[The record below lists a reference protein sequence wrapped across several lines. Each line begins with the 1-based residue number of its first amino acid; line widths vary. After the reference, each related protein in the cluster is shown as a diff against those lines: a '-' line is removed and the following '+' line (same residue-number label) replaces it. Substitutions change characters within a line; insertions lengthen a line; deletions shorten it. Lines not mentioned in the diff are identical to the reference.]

1 MNLNFNVSEPV
12 EKNNI
17 TAFFLSSIEK
27 NNNKYLSFSEA
38 IAKNQV
44 QISEVNKKGLV
55 TKLSVSNKSSDNII
69 ILNGELIIGTQ
80 IRQDRIVDS
89 TVLIPGYA
97 TVLINTFCGEQYR
110 WSPRLSNKISTS
122 ESLYFS
128 SGRANNAADIN
139 TKLSKQCR
147 IWSEISEKI
156 SDFNVKSFTNSV
168 GQIYKKKK
176 VNVEEIVNFFKIPS
190 EAVGV
195 ALGINNQLVNIDIFS
210 KFNDILNPNGFLFFE
225 VPNCPKEYFQ
235 GRPYDSPHLL
245 FFTSKSMHKIAKMH
259 NMEFA
264 NFSYSS
270 YSFDDDHKYQRES
283 QNLYEELNKSKFS
296 SAKIKQMLNLKNYNE
311 CEILVKDILSYN
323 NKRYHFIRL
332 ANLIEQDRNPQ
343 LKNLR
348 KIFEINNIE
357 YIKAETLTAQ
367 LNFEEN
373 LDNGTEIAFDEVN
386 TRLIIQKH

>member
-69 ILNGELIIGTQ
+69 ILNGELVIGSQ
-80 IRQDRIVDS
+80 IRQDRIVDN

-110 WSPRLSNKISTS
+110 WSPKLSNKISTP

-128 SGRANNAADIN
+128 SGRANNAADTN

-168 GQIYKKKK
+168 DQIYKKKK

-190 EAVGV
+190 EATGV
-195 ALGINNQLVNIDIFS
+195 ALGINHQLVNIDIFS
-210 KFNDILNPNGFLFFE
+210 NNCMLQIYLPKIIRSIALDSFKKISKKSYLKKKDVHRFLR
-225 VPNCPKEYFQ
+225 Q
-235 GRPYDSPHLL
+235 IHQ
-245 FFTSKSMHKIAKMH
+245 
-259 NMEFA
+259 A
-264 NFSYSS
+264 N
-270 YSFDDDHKYQRES
+270 KQKRKVVEGT
-283 QNLYEELNKSKFS
+283 LGEELQFNSESVAGSILYHKEQTVHFSAFVKENKTT
-296 SAKIKQMLNLKNYNE
+296 L
-311 CEILVKDILSYN
+311 
-323 NKRYHFIRL
+323 
-332 ANLIEQDRNPQ
+332 PQ
-343 LKNLR
+343 Y
-348 KIFEINNIE
+348 E
-357 YIKAETLTAQ
+357 YEDKAA
-367 LNFEEN
+367 
-373 LDNGTEIAFDEVN
+373 
-386 TRLIIQKH
+386 

>member
-1 MNLNFNVSEPV
+1 MTDKRMEQMPNMNLNFNVSEPV

-17 TAFFLSSIEK
+17 TTFFLSSIEK

-44 QISEVNKKGLV
+44 QISEVNKEGLL

-110 WSPRLSNKISTS
+110 WSPRLSNKIFTS

-168 GQIYKKKK
+168 DQIYKKKK

-195 ALGINNQLVNIDIFS
+195 ALGINHQLVNIDIFS
-210 KFNDILNPNGFLFFE
+210 NNCMLQIYLPKIIRSIALDSFKKISKKSYLKKKDVHRFLR
-225 VPNCPKEYFQ
+225 Q
-235 GRPYDSPHLL
+235 IHQ
-245 FFTSKSMHKIAKMH
+245 
-259 NMEFA
+259 A
-264 NFSYSS
+264 N
-270 YSFDDDHKYQRES
+270 KQKRKVVEGT
-283 QNLYEELNKSKFS
+283 LGEELQFNSESVAGSILYHKEQTVHFSAFVKENKTT
-296 SAKIKQMLNLKNYNE
+296 L
-311 CEILVKDILSYN
+311 
-323 NKRYHFIRL
+323 
-332 ANLIEQDRNPQ
+332 PQ
-343 LKNLR
+343 Y
-348 KIFEINNIE
+348 E
-357 YIKAETLTAQ
+357 YEDKVA
-367 LNFEEN
+367 
-373 LDNGTEIAFDEVN
+373 
-386 TRLIIQKH
+386 

>member
-1 MNLNFNVSEPV
+1 MTDKRMEQMPNMNLNFNVSEPV

-17 TAFFLSSIEK
+17 TTFFLSSIEK

-44 QISEVNKKGLV
+44 QISEVNKEGLL

-168 GQIYKKKK
+168 DQIYKKKK

-195 ALGINNQLVNIDIFS
+195 ALGINHQLVNIDIFS
-210 KFNDILNPNGFLFFE
+210 NNCMLQIYLPKIIRSIALDSFKKISKKSYLKKKEVHRFLR
-225 VPNCPKEYFQ
+225 Q
-235 GRPYDSPHLL
+235 IHQ
-245 FFTSKSMHKIAKMH
+245 
-259 NMEFA
+259 A
-264 NFSYSS
+264 N
-270 YSFDDDHKYQRES
+270 KQKRKVVEGT
-283 QNLYEELNKSKFS
+283 LGEELQFNSESVAGSILYHKEQTVHFSAFVKENKTT
-296 SAKIKQMLNLKNYNE
+296 L
-311 CEILVKDILSYN
+311 
-323 NKRYHFIRL
+323 
-332 ANLIEQDRNPQ
+332 PQ
-343 LKNLR
+343 Y
-348 KIFEINNIE
+348 E
-357 YIKAETLTAQ
+357 YEDKVA
-367 LNFEEN
+367 
-373 LDNGTEIAFDEVN
+373 
-386 TRLIIQKH
+386 

>member
-17 TAFFLSSIEK
+17 TTFFLSSIEK

-44 QISEVNKKGLV
+44 QISEVNKEGLL

-168 GQIYKKKK
+168 DQIYKKKK

-195 ALGINNQLVNIDIFS
+195 ALGINHQLVNIDIFS
-210 KFNDILNPNGFLFFE
+210 NNCMLQIYLPKIIRSIALDSFKKISKKSYLKKKDVHRFLR
-225 VPNCPKEYFQ
+225 Q
-235 GRPYDSPHLL
+235 IHQ
-245 FFTSKSMHKIAKMH
+245 
-259 NMEFA
+259 A
-264 NFSYSS
+264 N
-270 YSFDDDHKYQRES
+270 KQKRKVVEGT
-283 QNLYEELNKSKFS
+283 LGEELQFNSESVAGSILYHKEQTVHFSAFVKENKTT
-296 SAKIKQMLNLKNYNE
+296 L
-311 CEILVKDILSYN
+311 
-323 NKRYHFIRL
+323 
-332 ANLIEQDRNPQ
+332 PQ
-343 LKNLR
+343 Y
-348 KIFEINNIE
+348 E
-357 YIKAETLTAQ
+357 YEDKVA
-367 LNFEEN
+367 
-373 LDNGTEIAFDEVN
+373 
-386 TRLIIQKH
+386 

>member
-1 MNLNFNVSEPV
+1 MTDKRMEQMPNMNLNFNVSEPV

-17 TAFFLSSIEK
+17 TTFFLSSIEK

-44 QISEVNKKGLV
+44 QISEVNKEGLL

-110 WSPRLSNKISTS
+110 WSPKLSNKISTP

-128 SGRANNAADIN
+128 SGRANNAADTN
-139 TKLSKQCR
+139 TILSKQCR
-147 IWSEISEKI
+147 IWSEISKKI

-168 GQIYKKKK
+168 DQIYKKKK

-195 ALGINNQLVNIDIFS
+195 ALGINHQLVNIDIFS
-210 KFNDILNPNGFLFFE
+210 NNCMLQIYLPKIIRSIALDSFKKISKKSYLKKKDVHRFLR
-225 VPNCPKEYFQ
+225 Q
-235 GRPYDSPHLL
+235 IHQ
-245 FFTSKSMHKIAKMH
+245 
-259 NMEFA
+259 A
-264 NFSYSS
+264 N
-270 YSFDDDHKYQRES
+270 KQKRQVVEGA
-283 QNLYEELNKSKFS
+283 LGEELQFNSESVAGSILYHKEQTVHFSAFVKENKTT
-296 SAKIKQMLNLKNYNE
+296 L
-311 CEILVKDILSYN
+311 
-323 NKRYHFIRL
+323 
-332 ANLIEQDRNPQ
+332 PQ
-343 LKNLR
+343 Y
-348 KIFEINNIE
+348 E
-357 YIKAETLTAQ
+357 YEDKVA
-367 LNFEEN
+367 
-373 LDNGTEIAFDEVN
+373 
-386 TRLIIQKH
+386 

>member
-168 GQIYKKKK
+168 DQIYKKKK

-210 KFNDILNPNGFLFFE
+210 NNCMLQIYLPKIIRSIALDSFKKISKKSYLKKKEVHRFLR
-225 VPNCPKEYFQ
+225 Q
-235 GRPYDSPHLL
+235 IHQ
-245 FFTSKSMHKIAKMH
+245 
-259 NMEFA
+259 A
-264 NFSYSS
+264 N
-270 YSFDDDHKYQRES
+270 KQKRKVVEGT
-283 QNLYEELNKSKFS
+283 LGEELQFNSESVAGSILYHKEQTAHFSAFVKENKTT
-296 SAKIKQMLNLKNYNE
+296 L
-311 CEILVKDILSYN
+311 
-323 NKRYHFIRL
+323 
-332 ANLIEQDRNPQ
+332 PQ
-343 LKNLR
+343 Y
-348 KIFEINNIE
+348 E
-357 YIKAETLTAQ
+357 YEDKAA
-367 LNFEEN
+367 
-373 LDNGTEIAFDEVN
+373 
-386 TRLIIQKH
+386 

>member
-44 QISEVNKKGLV
+44 QISEVNKKGFV

-69 ILNGELIIGTQ
+69 ILNGELIIGSQ
-80 IRQDRIVDS
+80 IRQDRIVDN

-110 WSPRLSNKISTS
+110 WSPKLSNKISTP

-128 SGRANNAADIN
+128 SGRANNAADTN

-168 GQIYKKKK
+168 DQIYKKKK

-195 ALGINNQLVNIDIFS
+195 VLGINNQLVNIDIFS
-210 KFNDILNPNGFLFFE
+210 N
-225 VPNCPKEYFQ
+225 NCMLQIYLPKII
-235 GRPYDSPHLL
+235 RSIALDS
-245 FFTSKSMHKIAKMH
+245 FKKTSKKSYLKKKDVHRFLRQIH
-259 NMEFA
+259 QA
-264 NFSYSS
+264 N
-270 YSFDDDHKYQRES
+270 KQKRKVVEGT
-283 QNLYEELNKSKFS
+283 LGEELQFNSESVAGSILYHKEQTAHFSAFVKENKTT
-296 SAKIKQMLNLKNYNE
+296 L
-311 CEILVKDILSYN
+311 
-323 NKRYHFIRL
+323 
-332 ANLIEQDRNPQ
+332 PQ
-343 LKNLR
+343 Y
-348 KIFEINNIE
+348 E
-357 YIKAETLTAQ
+357 YEDKAA
-367 LNFEEN
+367 
-373 LDNGTEIAFDEVN
+373 
-386 TRLIIQKH
+386 

>member
-44 QISEVNKKGLV
+44 QISEVNKEGLL

-168 GQIYKKKK
+168 DQIYKKKK

-210 KFNDILNPNGFLFFE
+210 NNCMLQIYLPKIIRSIALDSFKKISKKSYLKKKEVHRFLR
-225 VPNCPKEYFQ
+225 Q
-235 GRPYDSPHLL
+235 IHQ
-245 FFTSKSMHKIAKMH
+245 
-259 NMEFA
+259 A
-264 NFSYSS
+264 N
-270 YSFDDDHKYQRES
+270 KQKRKVVEGT
-283 QNLYEELNKSKFS
+283 LGEELQFNSESVAGSILYHKEQTAHFSAFVKENKTT
-296 SAKIKQMLNLKNYNE
+296 L
-311 CEILVKDILSYN
+311 
-323 NKRYHFIRL
+323 
-332 ANLIEQDRNPQ
+332 PQ
-343 LKNLR
+343 Y
-348 KIFEINNIE
+348 E
-357 YIKAETLTAQ
+357 YEDKAA
-367 LNFEEN
+367 
-373 LDNGTEIAFDEVN
+373 
-386 TRLIIQKH
+386 

>member
-1 MNLNFNVSEPV
+1 MTDKRMEQMPNMNLNFNVSEPV

-17 TAFFLSSIEK
+17 TTFFLSSIEK

-44 QISEVNKKGLV
+44 QISEVNKEGLL

-168 GQIYKKKK
+168 DQIYKKKK

-195 ALGINNQLVNIDIFS
+195 ALGINHQLVNIDIFS
-210 KFNDILNPNGFLFFE
+210 NNCMLQIYLPKIIRSIALDSFKKINKKSYLKKKEVHRFLR
-225 VPNCPKEYFQ
+225 Q
-235 GRPYDSPHLL
+235 IHQ
-245 FFTSKSMHKIAKMH
+245 
-259 NMEFA
+259 A
-264 NFSYSS
+264 N
-270 YSFDDDHKYQRES
+270 KQKRKVVEGT
-283 QNLYEELNKSKFS
+283 LGEELQFNSESVAGSILYHKEQTVHFSAFVKENKTT
-296 SAKIKQMLNLKNYNE
+296 L
-311 CEILVKDILSYN
+311 
-323 NKRYHFIRL
+323 
-332 ANLIEQDRNPQ
+332 PQ
-343 LKNLR
+343 Y
-348 KIFEINNIE
+348 E
-357 YIKAETLTAQ
+357 YEDKAA
-367 LNFEEN
+367 
-373 LDNGTEIAFDEVN
+373 
-386 TRLIIQKH
+386 

>member
-1 MNLNFNVSEPV
+1 MADKRMEQMTNMNLNFNVSEPV

-44 QISEVNKKGLV
+44 QISEVNKEGLL

-139 TKLSKQCR
+139 NKLRKQCR

-168 GQIYKKKK
+168 DQIYKKKK

-195 ALGINNQLVNIDIFS
+195 VLGINNQLVNIDIFS
-210 KFNDILNPNGFLFFE
+210 NNCMLQIYLPKIIRSIALDSFKKISKKSYLKKKDVHRFLR
-225 VPNCPKEYFQ
+225 Q
-235 GRPYDSPHLL
+235 IHQ
-245 FFTSKSMHKIAKMH
+245 
-259 NMEFA
+259 A
-264 NFSYSS
+264 N
-270 YSFDDDHKYQRES
+270 KQKRKVVEGA
-283 QNLYEELNKSKFS
+283 LGEELQFNSESVAGSILYHKEQTVHFSAFVKENKTT
-296 SAKIKQMLNLKNYNE
+296 L
-311 CEILVKDILSYN
+311 
-323 NKRYHFIRL
+323 
-332 ANLIEQDRNPQ
+332 PQ
-343 LKNLR
+343 Y
-348 KIFEINNIE
+348 E
-357 YIKAETLTAQ
+357 YEDKVA
-367 LNFEEN
+367 
-373 LDNGTEIAFDEVN
+373 
-386 TRLIIQKH
+386 

>member
-1 MNLNFNVSEPV
+1 MADKKMEQMSNMNLNFNVSEAV

-17 TAFFLSSIEK
+17 TTFFLSSIEK

-44 QISEVNKKGLV
+44 QISEVNKEGLL

-89 TVLIPGYA
+89 TVLIPGHA

-110 WSPRLSNKISTS
+110 WSPRLTNKISTS

-139 TKLSKQCR
+139 NKLNKQCR

-168 GQIYKKKK
+168 DQIYKKKK

-210 KFNDILNPNGFLFFE
+210 NNCMLQIYLPKIIRSIALDSFKKINKKSYLKKKEVHRFLR
-225 VPNCPKEYFQ
+225 Q
-235 GRPYDSPHLL
+235 IHQ
-245 FFTSKSMHKIAKMH
+245 
-259 NMEFA
+259 A
-264 NFSYSS
+264 N
-270 YSFDDDHKYQRES
+270 KQKRKVVEGT
-283 QNLYEELNKSKFS
+283 LGEELQFNSESVAGSILYHKEQTVHFSAFVKENKTT
-296 SAKIKQMLNLKNYNE
+296 L
-311 CEILVKDILSYN
+311 
-323 NKRYHFIRL
+323 
-332 ANLIEQDRNPQ
+332 PQ
-343 LKNLR
+343 Y
-348 KIFEINNIE
+348 E
-357 YIKAETLTAQ
+357 YEDKVA
-367 LNFEEN
+367 
-373 LDNGTEIAFDEVN
+373 
-386 TRLIIQKH
+386 

>member
-1 MNLNFNVSEPV
+1 MA
-12 EKNNI
+12 KK
-17 TAFFLSSIEK
+17 SSIEK

-168 GQIYKKKK
+168 DQIYKKKK

-210 KFNDILNPNGFLFFE
+210 NNYMLQIYLPKIIRSIALDSFKKISKKSYLKKKDVHRFLR
-225 VPNCPKEYFQ
+225 Q
-235 GRPYDSPHLL
+235 IHQ
-245 FFTSKSMHKIAKMH
+245 
-259 NMEFA
+259 A
-264 NFSYSS
+264 N
-270 YSFDDDHKYQRES
+270 KQKRQVVEGA
-283 QNLYEELNKSKFS
+283 LGEELQFNSESVAGFILYHKEQTVHFSAFVKENKTT
-296 SAKIKQMLNLKNYNE
+296 L
-311 CEILVKDILSYN
+311 
-323 NKRYHFIRL
+323 
-332 ANLIEQDRNPQ
+332 PQ
-343 LKNLR
+343 Y
-348 KIFEINNIE
+348 E
-357 YIKAETLTAQ
+357 YEDKAA
-367 LNFEEN
+367 
-373 LDNGTEIAFDEVN
+373 
-386 TRLIIQKH
+386 

>member
-1 MNLNFNVSEPV
+1 MTDKRMEQMPNMNLNFNVSEPV
-12 EKNNI
+12 GKNNI
-17 TAFFLSSIEK
+17 TIFFLSSIEK

-44 QISEVNKKGLV
+44 QISEVNKDGLL

-80 IRQDRIVDS
+80 IRQDRIVDN

-110 WSPRLSNKISTS
+110 WSPKLSNKISTP

-168 GQIYKKKK
+168 DQIYKKKK

-195 ALGINNQLVNIDIFS
+195 ALGINHQLVNIDIFS
-210 KFNDILNPNGFLFFE
+210 NNCMLQIYLPKIIRSIALDSFKKISKRSYLKKKDVHRFLR
-225 VPNCPKEYFQ
+225 Q
-235 GRPYDSPHLL
+235 IHQ
-245 FFTSKSMHKIAKMH
+245 
-259 NMEFA
+259 A
-264 NFSYSS
+264 N
-270 YSFDDDHKYQRES
+270 KQKRKVVEGT
-283 QNLYEELNKSKFS
+283 LGEELQFNSESVAGSILYHKEQTVHFSAFVKENKTT
-296 SAKIKQMLNLKNYNE
+296 L
-311 CEILVKDILSYN
+311 
-323 NKRYHFIRL
+323 
-332 ANLIEQDRNPQ
+332 PQ
-343 LKNLR
+343 Y
-348 KIFEINNIE
+348 E
-357 YIKAETLTAQ
+357 YEDKVA
-367 LNFEEN
+367 
-373 LDNGTEIAFDEVN
+373 
-386 TRLIIQKH
+386 

>member
-1 MNLNFNVSEPV
+1 MADKKMEQMLNMNLNFNVSEPV

-17 TAFFLSSIEK
+17 TTFFLSSIEK

-44 QISEVNKKGLV
+44 QISEVNKEGLL

-168 GQIYKKKK
+168 DQIYKKKK

-195 ALGINNQLVNIDIFS
+195 VLGINNQLVNIDIFS
-210 KFNDILNPNGFLFFE
+210 NNCMLQIYLPKIIRSIALDSFKKISKKSYLKKKDVHRFLR
-225 VPNCPKEYFQ
+225 Q
-235 GRPYDSPHLL
+235 IHQ
-245 FFTSKSMHKIAKMH
+245 
-259 NMEFA
+259 A
-264 NFSYSS
+264 N
-270 YSFDDDHKYQRES
+270 KQKRKVVEGT
-283 QNLYEELNKSKFS
+283 LGEELQFNSESVAGSILYHKEQTVHFSAFVKENKTT
-296 SAKIKQMLNLKNYNE
+296 L
-311 CEILVKDILSYN
+311 
-323 NKRYHFIRL
+323 
-332 ANLIEQDRNPQ
+332 PQ
-343 LKNLR
+343 Y
-348 KIFEINNIE
+348 E
-357 YIKAETLTAQ
+357 YEDKVA
-367 LNFEEN
+367 
-373 LDNGTEIAFDEVN
+373 
-386 TRLIIQKH
+386 

>member
-17 TAFFLSSIEK
+17 TTFFLSSREK

-69 ILNGELIIGTQ
+69 ILNGELIIGSQ
-80 IRQDRIVDS
+80 IRQDRIVDN

-110 WSPRLSNKISTS
+110 WSPRLLSNKISTS

-168 GQIYKKKK
+168 DQIYKKKK

-210 KFNDILNPNGFLFFE
+210 NNCMLQIYLPKIIRSIALDSFKKISKKSYLKKKDVHRFLR
-225 VPNCPKEYFQ
+225 Q
-235 GRPYDSPHLL
+235 IHQ
-245 FFTSKSMHKIAKMH
+245 
-259 NMEFA
+259 A
-264 NFSYSS
+264 N
-270 YSFDDDHKYQRES
+270 KQKRQVVEGA
-283 QNLYEELNKSKFS
+283 LGEELQFNSESVAGSILYHKEQTVHFSAFVKENKTT
-296 SAKIKQMLNLKNYNE
+296 L
-311 CEILVKDILSYN
+311 
-323 NKRYHFIRL
+323 
-332 ANLIEQDRNPQ
+332 PQ
-343 LKNLR
+343 Y
-348 KIFEINNIE
+348 E
-357 YIKAETLTAQ
+357 YEDKVA
-367 LNFEEN
+367 
-373 LDNGTEIAFDEVN
+373 
-386 TRLIIQKH
+386 

>member
-1 MNLNFNVSEPV
+1 MADKKMEQMLNMNLNFNVSEPV

-17 TAFFLSSIEK
+17 TTFFLSSIEK

-38 IAKNQV
+38 MAKNQV
-44 QISEVNKKGLV
+44 QISEVNKEGLL

-168 GQIYKKKK
+168 DQIYKKKK
-176 VNVEEIVNFFKIPS
+176 VNVEEIVNFFKIPL
-190 EAVGV
+190 EAVGI
-195 ALGINNQLVNIDIFS
+195 ALGINHQLVNIDIFS
-210 KFNDILNPNGFLFFE
+210 NNCMLQIYLPKIIRSIALDSFKKISKKSYLKKKDVHRFLR
-225 VPNCPKEYFQ
+225 Q
-235 GRPYDSPHLL
+235 IHQ
-245 FFTSKSMHKIAKMH
+245 
-259 NMEFA
+259 A
-264 NFSYSS
+264 N
-270 YSFDDDHKYQRES
+270 KQKRKVVEGT
-283 QNLYEELNKSKFS
+283 LGEELQFNSESVAGSILYHKEQTVHFSAFVKENKTT
-296 SAKIKQMLNLKNYNE
+296 L
-311 CEILVKDILSYN
+311 
-323 NKRYHFIRL
+323 
-332 ANLIEQDRNPQ
+332 PQ
-343 LKNLR
+343 Y
-348 KIFEINNIE
+348 E
-357 YIKAETLTAQ
+357 YEDKAA
-367 LNFEEN
+367 
-373 LDNGTEIAFDEVN
+373 
-386 TRLIIQKH
+386 

>member
-1 MNLNFNVSEPV
+1 MTDKRMEQMPNMNLNFNVSEPV

-17 TAFFLSSIEK
+17 TTFFLSSIEK

-44 QISEVNKKGLV
+44 QISEVNKEGLL

-168 GQIYKKKK
+168 DQIYKKKK

-195 ALGINNQLVNIDIFS
+195 ALGINHQLVNIDIFS
-210 KFNDILNPNGFLFFE
+210 NNCMLQIYLPKIIRSIALDSFKKISKKSYLKKKDVHRFLR
-225 VPNCPKEYFQ
+225 Q
-235 GRPYDSPHLL
+235 IHQ
-245 FFTSKSMHKIAKMH
+245 
-259 NMEFA
+259 A
-264 NFSYSS
+264 N
-270 YSFDDDHKYQRES
+270 KQKRKVVEGT
-283 QNLYEELNKSKFS
+283 LGEELQFNSESVAGSILYHKEQTVHFSAFVKENKTT
-296 SAKIKQMLNLKNYNE
+296 L
-311 CEILVKDILSYN
+311 
-323 NKRYHFIRL
+323 
-332 ANLIEQDRNPQ
+332 PQ
-343 LKNLR
+343 Y
-348 KIFEINNIE
+348 E
-357 YIKAETLTAQ
+357 YEDKAA
-367 LNFEEN
+367 
-373 LDNGTEIAFDEVN
+373 
-386 TRLIIQKH
+386 

>member
-44 QISEVNKKGLV
+44 QISEVNKEGLL

-168 GQIYKKKK
+168 DQIYKKKK

-210 KFNDILNPNGFLFFE
+210 NNCMLQIYLPKIIRSIALDSFKKINKKSYLKKKEVHRFLR
-225 VPNCPKEYFQ
+225 Q
-235 GRPYDSPHLL
+235 IHQ
-245 FFTSKSMHKIAKMH
+245 
-259 NMEFA
+259 A
-264 NFSYSS
+264 N
-270 YSFDDDHKYQRES
+270 KQKRKVVEGT
-283 QNLYEELNKSKFS
+283 LGEELQFNSESVAGSILYHKEQTVHFSAFVKENKTT
-296 SAKIKQMLNLKNYNE
+296 L
-311 CEILVKDILSYN
+311 
-323 NKRYHFIRL
+323 
-332 ANLIEQDRNPQ
+332 PQ
-343 LKNLR
+343 Y
-348 KIFEINNIE
+348 E
-357 YIKAETLTAQ
+357 YEDKAA
-367 LNFEEN
+367 
-373 LDNGTEIAFDEVN
+373 
-386 TRLIIQKH
+386 

>member
-1 MNLNFNVSEPV
+1 MTDKRMEHMPNMNLNFNVSEPV

-44 QISEVNKKGLV
+44 QISEVNKEGFL
-55 TKLSVSNKSSDNII
+55 TKLSVSNKSSDSII

-168 GQIYKKKK
+168 DQIYKKKK

-195 ALGINNQLVNIDIFS
+195 ALGISHQLVNIDIFS
-210 KFNDILNPNGFLFFE
+210 NNCMLQIYLPKIIRSIALDSFKKISKKSYLKKKDVHRFLR
-225 VPNCPKEYFQ
+225 Q
-235 GRPYDSPHLL
+235 IHQ
-245 FFTSKSMHKIAKMH
+245 
-259 NMEFA
+259 A
-264 NFSYSS
+264 N
-270 YSFDDDHKYQRES
+270 KQKRKVIEGT
-283 QNLYEELNKSKFS
+283 LGEELQFNSESVAGSILCHKEQTVHFSAFVKENKTT
-296 SAKIKQMLNLKNYNE
+296 A
-311 CEILVKDILSYN
+311 
-323 NKRYHFIRL
+323 
-332 ANLIEQDRNPQ
+332 PQ
-343 LKNLR
+343 Y
-348 KIFEINNIE
+348 E
-357 YIKAETLTAQ
+357 YEDKVA
-367 LNFEEN
+367 
-373 LDNGTEIAFDEVN
+373 
-386 TRLIIQKH
+386 

>member
-1 MNLNFNVSEPV
+1 MADKKMEQMLNMNLNFNVSEPV

-17 TAFFLSSIEK
+17 TTFFLSSIEK

-44 QISEVNKKGLV
+44 QISEVNKEGLL

-168 GQIYKKKK
+168 DQIYKKKK

-195 ALGINNQLVNIDIFS
+195 ALGINHQLVNIDIFS
-210 KFNDILNPNGFLFFE
+210 NNCMLQIYLPKIIRSIALDSFKKISKKSYLKKKDVHRFLR
-225 VPNCPKEYFQ
+225 Q
-235 GRPYDSPHLL
+235 IHQ
-245 FFTSKSMHKIAKMH
+245 
-259 NMEFA
+259 A
-264 NFSYSS
+264 N
-270 YSFDDDHKYQRES
+270 KQKRKVVEGT
-283 QNLYEELNKSKFS
+283 LGEELQFNSESVAGSILYHKEQTVHFSAFVKENKTT
-296 SAKIKQMLNLKNYNE
+296 L
-311 CEILVKDILSYN
+311 
-323 NKRYHFIRL
+323 
-332 ANLIEQDRNPQ
+332 PQ
-343 LKNLR
+343 Y
-348 KIFEINNIE
+348 E
-357 YIKAETLTAQ
+357 YEDKVA
-367 LNFEEN
+367 
-373 LDNGTEIAFDEVN
+373 
-386 TRLIIQKH
+386 

>member
-1 MNLNFNVSEPV
+1 MADKRMEQIPNMNLNFNVSEPV

-44 QISEVNKKGLV
+44 QISEVNKKGLL

-128 SGRANNAADIN
+128 SGRANNAADTN

-168 GQIYKKKK
+168 DQIYKKKK

-195 ALGINNQLVNIDIFS
+195 VLGISNQLVNIDIFS
-210 KFNDILNPNGFLFFE
+210 NNCMLQIYLPKIIRSIALDSFKKISKRSYLKKKDVHRFLR
-225 VPNCPKEYFQ
+225 Q
-235 GRPYDSPHLL
+235 IHQ
-245 FFTSKSMHKIAKMH
+245 
-259 NMEFA
+259 A
-264 NFSYSS
+264 N
-270 YSFDDDHKYQRES
+270 KQKRQVVEGA
-283 QNLYEELNKSKFS
+283 LGEELQFNSESVARSILYHKEQTVHFSAFLKENKTT
-296 SAKIKQMLNLKNYNE
+296 L
-311 CEILVKDILSYN
+311 
-323 NKRYHFIRL
+323 
-332 ANLIEQDRNPQ
+332 PQ
-343 LKNLR
+343 Y
-348 KIFEINNIE
+348 E
-357 YIKAETLTAQ
+357 YEDKVA
-367 LNFEEN
+367 
-373 LDNGTEIAFDEVN
+373 
-386 TRLIIQKH
+386 

>member
-1 MNLNFNVSEPV
+1 MTDKRMEQMPNMNLNFNVSEPV

-17 TAFFLSSIEK
+17 TTFFLSSIEK
-27 NNNKYLSFSEA
+27 NNNKYLSFSDA

-69 ILNGELIIGTQ
+69 ILNGELIIGRQ

-168 GQIYKKKK
+168 DQIYKKKK

-195 ALGINNQLVNIDIFS
+195 VLGISNQLVNIDIFS
-210 KFNDILNPNGFLFFE
+210 NNCMLQIYLPKIIRSIALDSFKKISKKSYLKKKDVHRFLR
-225 VPNCPKEYFQ
+225 Q
-235 GRPYDSPHLL
+235 IHQ
-245 FFTSKSMHKIAKMH
+245 
-259 NMEFA
+259 A
-264 NFSYSS
+264 N
-270 YSFDDDHKYQRES
+270 KQKRQVVEGA
-283 QNLYEELNKSKFS
+283 LGEELQFNSESVAGSILYHKEQTVHFSAFVKENKTT
-296 SAKIKQMLNLKNYNE
+296 L
-311 CEILVKDILSYN
+311 
-323 NKRYHFIRL
+323 
-332 ANLIEQDRNPQ
+332 PQ
-343 LKNLR
+343 Y
-348 KIFEINNIE
+348 E
-357 YIKAETLTAQ
+357 YEDKVA
-367 LNFEEN
+367 
-373 LDNGTEIAFDEVN
+373 
-386 TRLIIQKH
+386 

>member
-1 MNLNFNVSEPV
+1 MADKKMEQMSNMNLNFNVSEAV

-17 TAFFLSSIEK
+17 TTFFLSSIEK

-38 IAKNQV
+38 MAKNQV
-44 QISEVNKKGLV
+44 QISEVNKEGLL

-168 GQIYKKKK
+168 DQIYKKKK

-195 ALGINNQLVNIDIFS
+195 ALGINHQLVNIDIFS
-210 KFNDILNPNGFLFFE
+210 NNCMLQIYLPKIIRSIALDSFKKISKKSYLKKKDVHRFLR
-225 VPNCPKEYFQ
+225 Q
-235 GRPYDSPHLL
+235 IHQ
-245 FFTSKSMHKIAKMH
+245 
-259 NMEFA
+259 A
-264 NFSYSS
+264 N
-270 YSFDDDHKYQRES
+270 KQKRKVVEGT
-283 QNLYEELNKSKFS
+283 LGEELQFNSESVAGSILYHKEQTVHFSAFVKENKTT
-296 SAKIKQMLNLKNYNE
+296 L
-311 CEILVKDILSYN
+311 
-323 NKRYHFIRL
+323 
-332 ANLIEQDRNPQ
+332 PQ
-343 LKNLR
+343 Y
-348 KIFEINNIE
+348 E
-357 YIKAETLTAQ
+357 YEDKAA
-367 LNFEEN
+367 
-373 LDNGTEIAFDEVN
+373 
-386 TRLIIQKH
+386 

>member
-1 MNLNFNVSEPV
+1 MTDKRMEQMPNMNLNFNVSEPV

-17 TAFFLSSIEK
+17 TTFFLSSIEK

-44 QISEVNKKGLV
+44 QISEVNKEGLL

-139 TKLSKQCR
+139 NKLRKQCR

-168 GQIYKKKK
+168 DQIYKKKK

-195 ALGINNQLVNIDIFS
+195 VLCINNQLVNIDIFS
-210 KFNDILNPNGFLFFE
+210 NNCMLQIYLPKIIRSIALDSFKKISKRSYLKKKDVHRFLR
-225 VPNCPKEYFQ
+225 Q
-235 GRPYDSPHLL
+235 IHQ
-245 FFTSKSMHKIAKMH
+245 
-259 NMEFA
+259 A
-264 NFSYSS
+264 N
-270 YSFDDDHKYQRES
+270 KQKRQVVEGA
-283 QNLYEELNKSKFS
+283 LGEELQFNSESVAGFILYHKEQAVHFSAFVKENKTT
-296 SAKIKQMLNLKNYNE
+296 L
-311 CEILVKDILSYN
+311 
-323 NKRYHFIRL
+323 
-332 ANLIEQDRNPQ
+332 PQ
-343 LKNLR
+343 Y
-348 KIFEINNIE
+348 E
-357 YIKAETLTAQ
+357 YEDKVA
-367 LNFEEN
+367 
-373 LDNGTEIAFDEVN
+373 
-386 TRLIIQKH
+386 

>member
-1 MNLNFNVSEPV
+1 MADKKMEQMLNMNLNFNVSEPV

-17 TAFFLSSIEK
+17 TTFFLSSIEK

-168 GQIYKKKK
+168 DQIYKKKK

-210 KFNDILNPNGFLFFE
+210 NNCMLQIYLPKIIRSIALDSFKKISKKSYLKKKDVHRFLR
-225 VPNCPKEYFQ
+225 Q
-235 GRPYDSPHLL
+235 IHQ
-245 FFTSKSMHKIAKMH
+245 
-259 NMEFA
+259 A
-264 NFSYSS
+264 N
-270 YSFDDDHKYQRES
+270 KQKRKVVEGT
-283 QNLYEELNKSKFS
+283 LGEELQFNSESVAGSILYHKEQTVHFSAFVKENKTT
-296 SAKIKQMLNLKNYNE
+296 L
-311 CEILVKDILSYN
+311 
-323 NKRYHFIRL
+323 
-332 ANLIEQDRNPQ
+332 PQ
-343 LKNLR
+343 Y
-348 KIFEINNIE
+348 E
-357 YIKAETLTAQ
+357 YEDKVA
-367 LNFEEN
+367 
-373 LDNGTEIAFDEVN
+373 
-386 TRLIIQKH
+386 

>member
-44 QISEVNKKGLV
+44 QISEVNKKGLL
-55 TKLSVSNKSSDNII
+55 TKLSVSNKSSNNII

-156 SDFNVKSFTNSV
+156 SDFNIKSFTNSV
-168 GQIYKKKK
+168 DQIYKKKK

-195 ALGINNQLVNIDIFS
+195 VLGINNQLVNIDIFS
-210 KFNDILNPNGFLFFE
+210 NNCMLQIYLPKIIRSIALDSFKKISKKSYLKKKDVHRFLR
-225 VPNCPKEYFQ
+225 Q
-235 GRPYDSPHLL
+235 IHQ
-245 FFTSKSMHKIAKMH
+245 
-259 NMEFA
+259 A
-264 NFSYSS
+264 N
-270 YSFDDDHKYQRES
+270 KQKRQVVEGA
-283 QNLYEELNKSKFS
+283 LGEELQFNSESVAGSILYYKEQTVHFSAFVKENKTT
-296 SAKIKQMLNLKNYNE
+296 L
-311 CEILVKDILSYN
+311 
-323 NKRYHFIRL
+323 
-332 ANLIEQDRNPQ
+332 PQ
-343 LKNLR
+343 Y
-348 KIFEINNIE
+348 E
-357 YIKAETLTAQ
+357 YEDKVA
-367 LNFEEN
+367 
-373 LDNGTEIAFDEVN
+373 
-386 TRLIIQKH
+386 

>member
-1 MNLNFNVSEPV
+1 MTDKRMEQMPNMNLNFNVSEPV

-17 TAFFLSSIEK
+17 TTFFLSSIEK

-44 QISEVNKKGLV
+44 QISEVNKEGLL

-139 TKLSKQCR
+139 NKLNKQCR

-168 GQIYKKKK
+168 DQIYKKKK

-195 ALGINNQLVNIDIFS
+195 VLGINNQLVNIDIFS
-210 KFNDILNPNGFLFFE
+210 NNCMLQIYLPKIIRSIALDSFKKISKKSYLKKKEVHRFLR
-225 VPNCPKEYFQ
+225 Q
-235 GRPYDSPHLL
+235 IHQ
-245 FFTSKSMHKIAKMH
+245 
-259 NMEFA
+259 A
-264 NFSYSS
+264 NKQKRKVVEGS
-270 YSFDDDHKYQRES
+270 
-283 QNLYEELNKSKFS
+283 LGEELQFNSETVAGSILCHKEQTVHFSAFVKENKTT
-296 SAKIKQMLNLKNYNE
+296 L
-311 CEILVKDILSYN
+311 
-323 NKRYHFIRL
+323 
-332 ANLIEQDRNPQ
+332 PQ
-343 LKNLR
+343 Y
-348 KIFEINNIE
+348 E
-357 YIKAETLTAQ
+357 YVDKVA
-367 LNFEEN
+367 
-373 LDNGTEIAFDEVN
+373 
-386 TRLIIQKH
+386 

>member
-44 QISEVNKKGLV
+44 QISEVNKKGFV

-69 ILNGELIIGTQ
+69 ILNGELIIGSQ
-80 IRQDRIVDS
+80 IRQDRIVDN

-110 WSPRLSNKISTS
+110 WSPKLSNKISTP

-128 SGRANNAADIN
+128 SGRANNAADTN

-168 GQIYKKKK
+168 DQIYKKKK

-195 ALGINNQLVNIDIFS
+195 VLGINNQLVNIDIFS
-210 KFNDILNPNGFLFFE
+210 NNCMLQIYLPKIIRSIALDSFKKISKRSYLKKKDVHRFLR
-225 VPNCPKEYFQ
+225 Q
-235 GRPYDSPHLL
+235 IHQ
-245 FFTSKSMHKIAKMH
+245 
-259 NMEFA
+259 A
-264 NFSYSS
+264 N
-270 YSFDDDHKYQRES
+270 KQKRQVVEGA
-283 QNLYEELNKSKFS
+283 LGEELQFNSESVAGSILYYKEQTVHFSAFVKENKTT
-296 SAKIKQMLNLKNYNE
+296 L
-311 CEILVKDILSYN
+311 
-323 NKRYHFIRL
+323 
-332 ANLIEQDRNPQ
+332 PQ
-343 LKNLR
+343 Y
-348 KIFEINNIE
+348 E
-357 YIKAETLTAQ
+357 YVDKVA
-367 LNFEEN
+367 
-373 LDNGTEIAFDEVN
+373 
-386 TRLIIQKH
+386 

>member
-1 MNLNFNVSEPV
+1 MTDKRMEQMPNMNLNFNVSEPV

-44 QISEVNKKGLV
+44 QISEVNKEGLL

-168 GQIYKKKK
+168 DQIYKKKK
-176 VNVEEIVNFFKIPS
+176 VNVEEIVNFFKIPL
-190 EAVGV
+190 EAVGI
-195 ALGINNQLVNIDIFS
+195 ALGINHQLVNIDIFS
-210 KFNDILNPNGFLFFE
+210 NNCMLQIYLPKIIRSIALDSFKKISKKSYLKKKDVHRFLR
-225 VPNCPKEYFQ
+225 Q
-235 GRPYDSPHLL
+235 IHQ
-245 FFTSKSMHKIAKMH
+245 
-259 NMEFA
+259 A
-264 NFSYSS
+264 N
-270 YSFDDDHKYQRES
+270 KQKRKVVEGT
-283 QNLYEELNKSKFS
+283 LGEELQFNSESVAGSILYHKEQTVHFSAFVKENKTT
-296 SAKIKQMLNLKNYNE
+296 L
-311 CEILVKDILSYN
+311 
-323 NKRYHFIRL
+323 
-332 ANLIEQDRNPQ
+332 PQ
-343 LKNLR
+343 Y
-348 KIFEINNIE
+348 E
-357 YIKAETLTAQ
+357 YEDKVA
-367 LNFEEN
+367 
-373 LDNGTEIAFDEVN
+373 
-386 TRLIIQKH
+386 

>member
-110 WSPRLSNKISTS
+110 WSPRLSNKISTP

-128 SGRANNAADIN
+128 SGRANNAADTN

-168 GQIYKKKK
+168 DQIYKKKK

-195 ALGINNQLVNIDIFS
+195 VLGINNQLVNIDIFS
-210 KFNDILNPNGFLFFE
+210 NNCMLQIYLPKIIRSIALDSFKKISKRSYLKKKDVHRFLRQIHQANKQKRQVVEGALGEELQFNSESVAGSILYHKEQTVHFSAFVKENKTTLPQYEYEDKAAPIMKTFLFYG
-225 VPNCPKEYFQ
+225 V
-235 GRPYDSPHLL
+235 
-245 FFTSKSMHKIAKMH
+245 
-259 NMEFA
+259 
-264 NFSYSS
+264 
-270 YSFDDDHKYQRES
+270 
-283 QNLYEELNKSKFS
+283 
-296 SAKIKQMLNLKNYNE
+296 
-311 CEILVKDILSYN
+311 
-323 NKRYHFIRL
+323 
-332 ANLIEQDRNPQ
+332 
-343 LKNLR
+343 
-348 KIFEINNIE
+348 
-357 YIKAETLTAQ
+357 
-367 LNFEEN
+367 
-373 LDNGTEIAFDEVN
+373 
-386 TRLIIQKH
+386 

>member
-1 MNLNFNVSEPV
+1 MADKRMEQMTNMNLNFNVSEPV
-12 EKNNI
+12 EKKNI
-17 TAFFLSSIEK
+17 TTFFLSSIEK

-44 QISEVNKKGLV
+44 QISEVNKEGLL

-168 GQIYKKKK
+168 DQIYKKKK
-176 VNVEEIVNFFKIPS
+176 VNVEEIVNFFKIPT

-195 ALGINNQLVNIDIFS
+195 ALGINHQLVNIDIFS
-210 KFNDILNPNGFLFFE
+210 NNCMLQIYLPKIIRSIALDSFKKISKKSYLKKKDVHRFLR
-225 VPNCPKEYFQ
+225 Q
-235 GRPYDSPHLL
+235 IHQ
-245 FFTSKSMHKIAKMH
+245 
-259 NMEFA
+259 A
-264 NFSYSS
+264 N
-270 YSFDDDHKYQRES
+270 KQKRKVVEGA
-283 QNLYEELNKSKFS
+283 LGEELQFNSESVAGSILYHKEQTVHFSAFVKENKTT
-296 SAKIKQMLNLKNYNE
+296 L
-311 CEILVKDILSYN
+311 
-323 NKRYHFIRL
+323 
-332 ANLIEQDRNPQ
+332 PQ
-343 LKNLR
+343 Y
-348 KIFEINNIE
+348 E
-357 YIKAETLTAQ
+357 YEDKVA
-367 LNFEEN
+367 
-373 LDNGTEIAFDEVN
+373 
-386 TRLIIQKH
+386 

>member
-44 QISEVNKKGLV
+44 QISEVNKEGLL

-128 SGRANNAADIN
+128 SGRGNNAADIN

-168 GQIYKKKK
+168 DQIYKKKK

-195 ALGINNQLVNIDIFS
+195 VLGINNQLVNIDIFS
-210 KFNDILNPNGFLFFE
+210 NNCMLQIYLPKIIRSIALDSFKKISKKSYLKKKDVHRFLR
-225 VPNCPKEYFQ
+225 Q
-235 GRPYDSPHLL
+235 IHQ
-245 FFTSKSMHKIAKMH
+245 
-259 NMEFA
+259 A
-264 NFSYSS
+264 N
-270 YSFDDDHKYQRES
+270 KQKRKVVEGT
-283 QNLYEELNKSKFS
+283 LGEELQFNSESVAGSILYHKEQTVHFSAFVKENKTT
-296 SAKIKQMLNLKNYNE
+296 L
-311 CEILVKDILSYN
+311 
-323 NKRYHFIRL
+323 
-332 ANLIEQDRNPQ
+332 PQ
-343 LKNLR
+343 Y
-348 KIFEINNIE
+348 E
-357 YIKAETLTAQ
+357 YEDKVA
-367 LNFEEN
+367 
-373 LDNGTEIAFDEVN
+373 
-386 TRLIIQKH
+386 

>member
-1 MNLNFNVSEPV
+1 MADKKMEQMLNMNLNFNVSEPV

-17 TAFFLSSIEK
+17 TTFFLSSIEK

-44 QISEVNKKGLV
+44 QISEVNKEGLL

-168 GQIYKKKK
+168 DQIYKKKK

-210 KFNDILNPNGFLFFE
+210 NNCMLQIYLPKIIRSIALDSFKKISKKSYLKKKDVHRFLR
-225 VPNCPKEYFQ
+225 Q
-235 GRPYDSPHLL
+235 IHQ
-245 FFTSKSMHKIAKMH
+245 
-259 NMEFA
+259 A
-264 NFSYSS
+264 N
-270 YSFDDDHKYQRES
+270 KQKRKVVEGT
-283 QNLYEELNKSKFS
+283 LGEELQFNSESVAGSILYHKEQTVHFSAFVKENKTT
-296 SAKIKQMLNLKNYNE
+296 L
-311 CEILVKDILSYN
+311 
-323 NKRYHFIRL
+323 
-332 ANLIEQDRNPQ
+332 PQ
-343 LKNLR
+343 Y
-348 KIFEINNIE
+348 E
-357 YIKAETLTAQ
+357 YEDKVA
-367 LNFEEN
+367 
-373 LDNGTEIAFDEVN
+373 
-386 TRLIIQKH
+386 

>member
-168 GQIYKKKK
+168 DQIYKKKK

-195 ALGINNQLVNIDIFS
+195 VLGINNQLVNIDIFS
-210 KFNDILNPNGFLFFE
+210 NNCMLQIYLPKIIRSIALDSFKKISKKSYLKKKDVHRFLR
-225 VPNCPKEYFQ
+225 Q
-235 GRPYDSPHLL
+235 IHQ
-245 FFTSKSMHKIAKMH
+245 
-259 NMEFA
+259 A
-264 NFSYSS
+264 N
-270 YSFDDDHKYQRES
+270 KQKRKVVEGT
-283 QNLYEELNKSKFS
+283 LGEELQFNSESVAGSILYHKEQTVHFSAFVKENKTT
-296 SAKIKQMLNLKNYNE
+296 L
-311 CEILVKDILSYN
+311 
-323 NKRYHFIRL
+323 
-332 ANLIEQDRNPQ
+332 PQ
-343 LKNLR
+343 Y
-348 KIFEINNIE
+348 E
-357 YIKAETLTAQ
+357 YEDKAA
-367 LNFEEN
+367 
-373 LDNGTEIAFDEVN
+373 
-386 TRLIIQKH
+386 

>member
-44 QISEVNKKGLV
+44 QISEVNKEGLL

-89 TVLIPGYA
+89 TVLIPGHA

-110 WSPRLSNKISTS
+110 WSPRLTNKISTS

-139 TKLSKQCR
+139 TKLSKQSR

-156 SDFNVKSFTNSV
+156 SDFNIKSFTNSV
-168 GQIYKKKK
+168 DQIYKKKK

-195 ALGINNQLVNIDIFS
+195 ALGISHQLVNIDIFS
-210 KFNDILNPNGFLFFE
+210 N
-225 VPNCPKEYFQ
+225 NCMLQ
-235 GRPYDSPHLL
+235 INLQ
-245 FFTSKSMHKIAKMH
+245 KI
-259 NMEFA
+259 
-264 NFSYSS
+264 
-270 YSFDDDHKYQRES
+270 
-283 QNLYEELNKSKFS
+283 
-296 SAKIKQMLNLKNYNE
+296 
-311 CEILVKDILSYN
+311 
-323 NKRYHFIRL
+323 IRS
-332 ANLIEQDRNPQ
+332 
-343 LKNLR
+343 
-348 KIFEINNIE
+348 
-357 YIKAETLTAQ
+357 
-367 LNFEEN
+367 
-373 LDNGTEIAFDEVN
+373 IA
-386 TRLIIQKH
+386 

>member
-1 MNLNFNVSEPV
+1 MTDKRMEQMPNMNLNFNVSEPV

-17 TAFFLSSIEK
+17 TTFFLSSIEK

-44 QISEVNKKGLV
+44 QISEVNKEGLL

-195 ALGINNQLVNIDIFS
+195 VLGINNQLVNIDIFS
-210 KFNDILNPNGFLFFE
+210 NNCMLQIYLPKIIRSIALDSFKKISKKSYLKKKDVHRFLR
-225 VPNCPKEYFQ
+225 Q
-235 GRPYDSPHLL
+235 IHQ
-245 FFTSKSMHKIAKMH
+245 
-259 NMEFA
+259 A
-264 NFSYSS
+264 N
-270 YSFDDDHKYQRES
+270 KQKRQVVEGA
-283 QNLYEELNKSKFS
+283 LGEELQFNSESVAGSILYHKEQTVHFSAFVKENKTT
-296 SAKIKQMLNLKNYNE
+296 L
-311 CEILVKDILSYN
+311 
-323 NKRYHFIRL
+323 
-332 ANLIEQDRNPQ
+332 PQ
-343 LKNLR
+343 Y
-348 KIFEINNIE
+348 E
-357 YIKAETLTAQ
+357 YEDKVA
-367 LNFEEN
+367 
-373 LDNGTEIAFDEVN
+373 
-386 TRLIIQKH
+386 

>member
-168 GQIYKKKK
+168 DQIYKKKK

-210 KFNDILNPNGFLFFE
+210 NNCMLQIYLPKIIRSIALDSFKKISKKSYLKKKEVHRFLR
-225 VPNCPKEYFQ
+225 Q
-235 GRPYDSPHLL
+235 IHQ
-245 FFTSKSMHKIAKMH
+245 
-259 NMEFA
+259 A
-264 NFSYSS
+264 N
-270 YSFDDDHKYQRES
+270 KQKRKVVEGT
-283 QNLYEELNKSKFS
+283 LGEELQFNSESVAGSILYHKEQTVHFSAFVKENKTT
-296 SAKIKQMLNLKNYNE
+296 L
-311 CEILVKDILSYN
+311 
-323 NKRYHFIRL
+323 
-332 ANLIEQDRNPQ
+332 PQ
-343 LKNLR
+343 Y
-348 KIFEINNIE
+348 E
-357 YIKAETLTAQ
+357 YEDKVA
-367 LNFEEN
+367 
-373 LDNGTEIAFDEVN
+373 
-386 TRLIIQKH
+386 

>member
-44 QISEVNKKGLV
+44 QISEVNKEGLL

-69 ILNGELIIGTQ
+69 ILNFELIIGTQ

-110 WSPRLSNKISTS
+110 WSPRLSIKISTY

-128 SGRANNAADIN
+128 SGRANNAAYIN

-147 IWSEISEKI
+147 ILSEISEKI

-168 GQIYKKKK
+168 DQIYKKKK

-210 KFNDILNPNGFLFFE
+210 NNCMLQIYLPKIIRSIALDSFKKISKKSYLKKKEVHRFLR
-225 VPNCPKEYFQ
+225 Q
-235 GRPYDSPHLL
+235 IHQ
-245 FFTSKSMHKIAKMH
+245 
-259 NMEFA
+259 A
-264 NFSYSS
+264 N
-270 YSFDDDHKYQRES
+270 KQKRKGVVGT
-283 QNLYEELNKSKFS
+283 LGEELQFNSESVAGSILYHKEQTVHFSAFVKENKTT
-296 SAKIKQMLNLKNYNE
+296 L
-311 CEILVKDILSYN
+311 
-323 NKRYHFIRL
+323 
-332 ANLIEQDRNPQ
+332 PQ
-343 LKNLR
+343 Y
-348 KIFEINNIE
+348 E
-357 YIKAETLTAQ
+357 YEDKVA
-367 LNFEEN
+367 
-373 LDNGTEIAFDEVN
+373 
-386 TRLIIQKH
+386 